1 MEGKKILN
9 ETSSFLKEVLS
20 IAAIGTTTGTLRDL
34 KKLPDKIKLLMK
46 GVNHVNALLDQA
58 LKLDGSFRV
67 AKDLMS
73 FSMADENQQRVIQH
87 RLHKSSNGNKRKS
100 LCEQRLHGY
109 VQQSKQVSIVS
120 PPPPKKCRSFL
131 ARSKNESEESIVTK
145 LEKFE
150 RPEMEGED
158 GPTYSLR
165 QLVSLSQIEK
175 TVPFSI

>member
-1 MEGKKILN
+1 MPTTGTKQQQKIQSLMEGRKILN

-46 GVNHVNALLDQA
+46 GVNQVNTLLDHA

-87 RLHKSSNGNKRKS
+87 SLQKSSNGNKKKS
-100 LCEQRLHGY
+100 LSEQ
-109 VQQSKQVSIVS
+109 
-120 PPPPKKCRSFL
+120 
-131 ARSKNESEESIVTK
+131 
-145 LEKFE
+145 
-150 RPEMEGED
+150 
-158 GPTYSLR
+158 
-165 QLVSLSQIEK
+165 
-175 TVPFSI
+175 

>member
-1 MEGKKILN
+1 MPTTGTKQQQKIQSLMEGKKILN

-73 FSMADENQQRVIQH
+73 CSMADENQQRVIQH

-109 VQQSKQVSIVS
+109 VQQVSIVS
-120 PPPPKKCRSFL
+120 PPPPKKSRSFL
-131 ARSKNESEESIVTK
+131 AKESIVAK

-150 RPEMEGED
+150 APKLC
-158 GPTYSLR
+158 YSKG
-165 QLVSLSQIEK
+165 S
-175 TVPFSI
+175 T